1 MGTIIRKSLG
11 IHLFFICKQISPM
24 NINLKASV
32 SSLSLFCLFLRKAQ
46 NTLSLFHMAAIN
58 VYKASIEKSS
68 YLQLLLPYAGEPI
81 VRVTFIDINPCHAFL

>member
-1 MGTIIRKSLG
+1 MTHLCVGFVVGVRLCEKKGLNDIGTIIRKSLG

-46 NTLSLFHMAAIN
+46 NTLSRYRCFTW
-58 VYKASIEKSS
+58 
-68 YLQLLLPYAGEPI
+68 PP
-81 VRVTFIDINPCHAFL
+81 